1 MFIEPGEERA
11 LKPIDIAY
19 MTGKS
24 KVPMDHDSIIETEI
38 LDNLVA
44 AWNAF
49 VKLQVTHPMELG
61 DFCDGIHRC
70 QYVLMAREARRS
82 RPDIYPIKKGEN
94 ENER

>member
-1 MFIEPGEERA
+1 MYMFIEPGEERV

-19 MTGKS
+19 MTEKS
-24 KVPMDHDSIIETEI
+24 KTPIDHGLITEGEI

-49 VKLQVTHPMELG
+49 VKLPVTHPMELG
-61 DFCDGIHRC
+61 DFCDGIHKC

-82 RPDIYPIKKGEN
+82 KPDLYPIKEGDKI
-94 ENER
+94 

>member
-1 MFIEPGEERA
+1 MFVEPGEERV

-24 KVPMDHDSIIETEI
+24 KTPIDQDLKIESEI

-49 VKLQVTHPMELG
+49 VKLPVTHPMELG
-61 DFCDGIHRC
+61 DFCDGIHKC

-82 RPDIYPIKKGEN
+82 KPDVYPIKKEDVK
-94 ENER
+94 